1 MSTRPIKADF
11 YSNARAFTSHLS
23 KRRNRNSPFQSNHMT
38 LLLAMFLLPLLA
50 SFAKGQL
57 PRSDQAVSCDGKIE
71 DRERPAAPISMNTSK
86 PDEMMLCDDS
96 FENEAKE
103 RDGFAARQPRLLSS
117 KTDEECIEETK
128 NNDAR
133 FPQRG
138 LKLKSCVLSI
148 FLQEPLKHIR
158 IDHSG

>member
-38 LLLAMFLLPLLA
+38 LLWAMFLLPLLA

-71 DRERPAAPISMNTSK
+71 ERERPAAPISMNTSK

-103 RDGFAARQPRLLSS
+103 RDGFAARQPWSLSS
-117 KTDEECIEETK
+117 
-128 NNDAR
+128 NR
-133 FPQRG
+133 MR
-138 LKLKSCVLSI
+138 SVLRKQWITTHTSTREDSTSKVVYCQ
-148 FLQEPLKHIR
+148 FFFRNP
-158 IDHSG
+158 